1 MTCVLC
7 ATQPLRGAT
16 PCEPDPGNDFDRQIV
31 GTPLPNIARHLVLR
45 YSLRNCDRYLD
56 SDLRTSPHPLRAL
69 CRGAHA
75 LFTRQMLEAHW
86 PVRGIAH
93 LDQPRRAELVVCI
106 ES

>member
-16 PCEPDPGNDFDRQIV
+16 PCEPEPGNDFDRQIV

-56 SDLRTSPHPLRAL
+56 SDLRASPHPLQALRRAAS
-69 CRGAHA
+69 CPVHA
-75 LFTRQMLEAHW
+75 TDAGGPL

-93 LDQPRRAELVVCI
+93 LDQPRRAELVACI